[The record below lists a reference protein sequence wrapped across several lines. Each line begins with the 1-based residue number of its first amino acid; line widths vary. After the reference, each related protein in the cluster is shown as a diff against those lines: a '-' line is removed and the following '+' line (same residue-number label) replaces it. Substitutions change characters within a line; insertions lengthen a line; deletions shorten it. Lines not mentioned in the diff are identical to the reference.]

1 MNEETSEEISRK
13 SSESTSDEINGEVE
27 TPVNHTKENLQ
38 SVGQMIVGELETI
51 GGILTG
57 DPLTRAEGEFNL
69 ETGVLHQNVN
79 KNLTAIDEKSENE

>member
-1 MNEETSEEISRK
+1 MSEETKVETNVE
-13 SSESTSDEINGEVE
+13 TE

-69 ETGVLHQNVN
+69 ETGSLHQNVN
-79 KNLTAIDEKSENE
+79 KNLTAIDEREESETN

>member
-1 MNEETSEEISRK
+1 MIEETSEETSEEINN
-13 SSESTSDEINGEVE
+13 ETEV
-27 TPVNHTKENLQ
+27 PVNHTKENLQ

-79 KNLTAIDEKSENE
+79 KNLTAIDEQEKAEESKIN

>member
-1 MNEETSEEISRK
+1 MSEETNDV
-13 SSESTSDEINGEVE
+13 TNDVTNDETE

-38 SVGQMIVGELETI
+38 SVGQMIIGELEAI

-57 DPLTRAEGEFNL
+57 DPLTRAEGEFNV

-79 KNLTAIDEKSENE
+79 KNLTAIDEREETEVSKNK

>member
-1 MNEETSEEISRK
+1 MNEETN
-13 SSESTSDEINGEVE
+13 DE
-27 TPVNHTKENLQ
+27 TAAPVNHAKENLQ

-69 ETGVLHQNVN
+69 ETGSLHQSAN
-79 KNLTAIDEKSENE
+79 KNLTAIDEREETEESNTN

>member
-1 MNEETSEEISRK
+1 MIEETSQEISVEK
-13 SSESTSDEINGEVE
+13 NDKTE

-38 SVGQMIVGELETI
+38 SVGQMLVGELETI

-79 KNLTAIDEKSENE
+79 KNLTAIDESDDKKD

>member
-1 MNEETSEEISRK
+1 MSEEISDK
-13 SSESTSDEINGEVE
+13 IDDEIE

-38 SVGQMIVGELETI
+38 SVGQMLIGELETI

-69 ETGVLHQNVN
+69 ETGVLHQDAN
-79 KNLTAIDEKSENE
+79 KNLTAIDESDDKKD

>member
-1 MNEETSEEISRK
+1 MTEETKEE
-13 SSESTSDEINGEVE
+13 TE
-27 TPVNHTKENLQ
+27 TPVNHAKENLQ

-79 KNLTAIDEKSENE
+79 KNLTAIDEKAETEESKTN